1 MQRGLMCHFS
11 LSLCTASEPKLP
23 STHPIKRSTLL
34 HLFVSAARDI
44 LVSSTEAVQVTLA
57 DAIVLRHRISL
68 HKACPLRDMLGRGGQ
83 EGGGGRK
90 GEGAFNREGKRN
102 PQRSKINDS

>member
-1 MQRGLMCHFS
+1 M
-11 LSLCTASEPKLP
+11 P
-23 STHPIKRSTLL
+23 

-68 HKACPLRDMLGRGGQ
+68 HKACPLRDMLGRGGT
-83 EGGGGRK
+83 GRRGREER
-90 GEGAFNREGKRN
+90 GESLLPERGKENLRD
-102 PQRSKINDS
+102 PK

>member
-1 MQRGLMCHFS
+1 MPLS
-11 LSLCTASEPKLP
+11 LSLCTASDPKLP

-44 LVSSTEAVQVTLA
+44 LVSSPEAVQMTLG
-57 DAIVLRHRISL
+57 DAIVLRHRIFKQSL
-68 HKACPLRDMLGRGGQ
+68 PTERCIGKGGHRKEG
-83 EGGGGRK
+83 EGGK
-90 GEGAFNREGKRN
+90 WGEPFTGEGKRN